1 MLMLALFTKLRKWPI
16 LCLVFSFWV
25 TEIISQTTIPVN
37 TSLRGTLTKSASP
50 YYVKGN
56 VYVPKDS
63 TLIIEPGVQIRFDGK
78 FQLSVYGNIKALGV
92 QGDTIRFYPIDTNNR
107 WKGIRYYGRSRV
119 KDSAIFKY
127 CKFEGAGP
135 KLTYFE
141 SCLYLTQGNF
151 RVSNCYFTNN
161 YGVIYSNSLLA
172 DSILSLEVKDCY
184 FYRNKSINK
193 NPSVLYGVGGTMGIS
208 GGKVINCSFVE
219 NVARNPLYDQDEYQ
233 VDGRGSG
240 GTLIVFDVNQPNSN
254 AEINSCR
261 FIRNNCG
268 LTGAGIGIGYLKS
281 SKVLIKKCNF
291 VENTSGRF
299 GTVSFIGNQ
308 NYSKANLKITID
320 SCNFVGNT
328 AANTTT
334 GPGEASA
341 LCVSAFASYDSLIVK
356 NCVFSK
362 NVSYFSCYIF
372 GRQDEKNLYFIN
384 NTFKNNYSGCI
395 RNIVNSQF
403 YSIGNKYY
411 NNLRGNY
418 TAVKSTDN
426 QFYSIND
433 LYAYNG
439 FKTDTIKL
447 AKLWKKKYFSLVF
460 KTFESGSVN
469 DASVGSVYRNCI
481 FWGNRIYGGKLNHL
495 VSYKTKFEEVSNCI
509 FQGHVDS
516 TVSVFCDTC
525 HYPYRYNIK
534 TRSNLYYDN
543 PIFVKPPPDFGPDA
557 NTDSVD
563 FRLTSSCSQLSPA
576 YNAGLTTALPNWS
589 KYTDNDGNVRIN
601 CDTIDIGPYEIQQQV
616 RRVHIL
622 KNPIDSAYC
631 DNKMVVALST
641 TCNPNTSFTWQKL
654 QGSSWSNVPNAS
666 TSTYQPA
673 SPSAGTYRA
682 IYTQNDCNIADTSRS
697 FNVTLRP
704 SPKPNLGRD
713 TTIEQKATLTL
724 NAGNYSSYKW
734 QDNSALKTFTVIGN
748 DQGIG
753 KKTYWVKVGAS
764 NGCSGIDSITIAVT
778 WNSAV
783 QSLYNQGWNIY
794 PNPSKD
800 IIHITNKDNQSF
812 KWMVYN
818 ASGQEVLRGNET
830 ESINL
835 ASLPPG
841 VYMLRIQSKD
851 LDQTVRVSKVEN

>member
-1 MLMLALFTKLRKWPI
+1 MKVRIIFGLIVFINFNCFFCILYAQTIIPTFSPI
-16 LCLVFSFWV
+16 S
-25 TEIISQTTIPVN
+25 
-37 TSLRGTLTKSASP
+37 GTLTKSASP

-78 FQLSVYGNIKALGV
+78 FQLSVYGNIKALGA
-92 QGDTIRFYPIDTNNR
+92 QGDTIRFYPLDTNSR

-119 KDSAIFKY
+119 KDSALFKY
-127 CKFEGAGP
+127 CKFEGTGP
-135 KLTYFE
+135 KLTYYE
-141 SCLYLTQGNF
+141 SCLDLTQGNF
-151 RVSNCYFTNN
+151 KINNCCFTNN
-161 YGVIYSNSLLA
+161 YGVVYPNSIRA
-172 DSILSLEVKDCY
+172 DSILSLEIKDCY
-184 FYRNKSINK
+184 FYRNKNINK
-193 NPSVLYGVGGTMGIS
+193 NPNISFSGVGGVVS
-208 GGKVINCSFVE
+208 LSRGKVINCIFNE
-219 NVARNPLYDQDEYQ
+219 NIAKNPMYDQDDYE
-233 VDGRGSG
+233 VNGNGSG
-240 GTLIVFDVNQPNSN
+240 GIIQVNDNNDPYTNIEVNRCNFDK
-254 AEINSCR
+254 
-261 FIRNNCG
+261 NNCG
-268 LTGAGIGIGYLKS
+268 LFGGGICIAMRRNSKLLIRSCVFSNNTTGRYGA
-281 SKVLIKKCNF
+281 
-291 VENTSGRF
+291 
-299 GTVSFIGNQ
+299 VSFIGDQ
-308 NYSKANLKITID
+308 NYTKANLKITID
-320 SCNFVGNT
+320 SCNFIGNI

-334 GPGEASA
+334 GPGDASA
-341 LCVSAFASYDSLIVK
+341 LCISAFASYDSLIVK
-356 NCVFSK
+356 NCLFSK

-395 RNIVNSQF
+395 KNIVNSQF

-418 TAVKSTDN
+418 TAVKSADN

-469 DASVGSVYRNCI
+469 DASVGAVYRNCI
-481 FWGNRIYGGKLNHL
+481 FWGNRLYGGKLNHL

-516 TVSVFCDTC
+516 TVSVLCDTC
-525 HYPYRYNIK
+525 HYPYKYNIK
-534 TRSNLYYDN
+534 KRSNLYYDN

-563 FRLTSSCSQLSPA
+563 FRLTSTCSQLSPA
-576 YNAGLTTALPNWS
+576 YNAGLNTALSNWS
-589 KYTDNDGNVRIN
+589 RHTDNDGNTRIN

-622 KNPIDSAYC
+622 KDPMDSAYC
-631 DNKMVVALST
+631 DNEMVVSLST

-654 QGSSWSNVPNAS
+654 QGSSWNNLPNAS
-666 TSTYQPA
+666 SSTYQPA
-673 SPSAGTYRA
+673 SPSPGTYRA
-682 IYTQNDCNIADTSRS
+682 IYTQNDCSIADTSRS
-697 FNVTLRP
+697 FNITLRP
-704 SPKPNLGRD
+704 SPKPDLGRD
-713 TTIEQKATLTL
+713 TTIEQKAKLTL
-724 NAGNYSSYKW
+724 IAGNYSTYQW
-734 QDNSALKTFTVIGN
+734 QDNSASNTFTVIGN

-764 NGCSGIDSITIAVT
+764 NGCSGADSITISVT

-800 IIHITNKDNQSF
+800 IIHITSKDNQSF
-812 KWMVYN
+812 KWMVFN

-835 ASLPPG
+835 ANVPTG

-851 LDQTVRVSKVEN
+851 LDQTIKVSKVEN

>member
-1 MLMLALFTKLRKWPI
+1 MNKYINLLLFNI
-16 LCLVFSFWV
+16 LLLSYSAS
-25 TEIISQTTIPVN
+25 SQTLIPVN

-56 VYVPKDS
+56 IFVPKDS

-78 FQLSVYGNIKALGV
+78 FQLSVYGNIKALGAE
-92 QGDTIRFYPIDTNNR
+92 GDTIRFYPSDTNNR

-127 CKFEGAGP
+127 CKIEYTGLKVA
-135 KLTYFE
+135 YFE
-141 SCLYLTQGNF
+141 SALILKQGHFRIENCVFNNNTSQMWANCLH
-151 RVSNCYFTNN
+151 
-161 YGVIYSNSLLA
+161 A
-172 DSILSLEVKDCY
+172 DSALSFEMRDCY
-184 FYRNKSINK
+184 FFKNWNINK
-193 NPSVLYGVGGTMGIS
+193 NSNMTNQVLGSVIITS
-208 GGKVINCSFVE
+208 GKIINCKFE
-219 NVARNPLYDQDEYQ
+219 NNISRNPYNTDDDNQ
-233 VDGRGSG
+233 VNGYGSG
-240 GTLIVFDVNQPNSN
+240 GTLLISDLWDPYAKFEIIGCKFINNQCAS
-254 AEINSCR
+254 I
-261 FIRNNCG
+261 G
-268 LTGAGIGIGYLKS
+268 GGITVGNRKS
-281 SKVLIKKCNF
+281 SKVLIKNCDFINN
-291 VENTSGRF
+291 NTGRY
-299 GTVSFIGNQ
+299 GAVSFNGDQ
-308 NYSKANLKITID
+308 NYTKANLKITID
-320 SCNFVGNT
+320 SCNFIGNT
-328 AANTTT
+328 AANTIT

-341 LCVSAFASYDSLIVK
+341 ICVSAFASYDSLIVK
-356 NCVFSK
+356 NCLFSK

-516 TVSVFCDTC
+516 TVSVLCDTC
-525 HYPYRYNIK
+525 HYPYEYNIK
-534 TRSNLYYDN
+534 NRNNLYYDN

-563 FRLTSSCSQLSPA
+563 FRLISSCSQLSPV
-576 YNAGLTTALPNWS
+576 YNAGLNTALSNWS
-589 KYTDNDGNVRIN
+589 IYTDNDGNNRIN

-616 RRVHIL
+616 RRVYFL
-622 KNPIDSAYC
+622 KDPMDSAYC
-631 DNKMVVALST
+631 DNEMVVALST

-654 QGSSWSNVPNAS
+654 QGSSWSNVPNVS
-666 TSTYQPA
+666 SSIYQPA

-682 IYTQNDCNIADTSRS
+682 IYNQNDCSIADTTQS
-697 FNVTLRP
+697 FNITLRS

-734 QDNSALKTFTVIGN
+734 QDNSASNTFTVKGN

-764 NGCSGIDSITIAVT
+764 NGCSGTDSITIAVT

-783 QSLYNQGWNIY
+783 QSLYSQGWNIY

-818 ASGQEVLRGNET
+818 ASGQQVLRGNES

-835 ASLPPG
+835 ANVPSG
-841 VYMLRIQSKD
+841 VYMLRIQSKN

>member
-1 MLMLALFTKLRKWPI
+1 MFQLFKVAQIAIIIYALLFTCDLYCQTYINPN
-16 LCLVFSFWV
+16 SF
-25 TEIISQTTIPVN
+25 IK
-37 TSLRGTLTKSASP
+37 GTLTKSASP

-56 VYVPKDS
+56 IFVPKDS
-63 TLIIEPGVQIRFDGK
+63 TLIIESGVQIRFDGK
-78 FQLSVYGNIKALGV
+78 FQLSVYGNIKALGA
-92 QGDTIRFYPIDTNNR
+92 QGDTIRFYPLDTNSR
-107 WKGIRYYGRSRV
+107 WKGIRYYGRNRV

-127 CKFEGAGP
+127 CKFEGTGP
-135 KLTYFE
+135 KLTYYE
-141 SCLYLTQGNF
+141 SCLDLTQGNF
-151 RVSNCYFTNN
+151 KINNCCFTNN
-161 YGVIYSNSLLA
+161 YGVVFPNSIRA
-172 DSILSLEVKDCY
+172 DSILSLEIKDCY
-184 FYRNKSINK
+184 FYRNKNINK
-193 NPSVLYGVGGTMGIS
+193 NPNISFSGVGGVVS
-208 GGKVINCSFVE
+208 LSRGKVINCIFNE
-219 NVARNPLYDQDEYQ
+219 NIAKNPMYDQDDYE
-233 VDGRGSG
+233 VNGNGSG
-240 GTLIVFDVNQPNSN
+240 GIIQVNDNNDPYTNIEVNRCKFDK
-254 AEINSCR
+254 
-261 FIRNNCG
+261 NNCG
-268 LTGAGIGIGYLKS
+268 LFGGGICIAMRRNSKLLIRSCVFSNNNTGRYGA
-281 SKVLIKKCNF
+281 
-291 VENTSGRF
+291 
-299 GTVSFIGNQ
+299 VSFIGDQ
-308 NYSKANLKITID
+308 NYTKANLKITID
-320 SCNFVGNT
+320 SCNFIGNV

-334 GPGEASA
+334 GPGDASA
-341 LCVSAFASYDSLIVK
+341 LCVAAFASYDSLIVK

-362 NVSYFSCYIF
+362 NSSFYCCLIY
-372 GRQDEKNLYFIN
+372 GRQNEKNLFLIN
-384 NTFKNNYSGCI
+384 NTFKNNYSGCVYS
-395 RNIVNSQF
+395 RVNSQLF
-403 YSIGNKYY
+403 SIGNKYY
-411 NNLRGNY
+411 NNLWGNY
-418 TAVKSTDN
+418 AVVKSPDN

-447 AKLWKKKYFSLVF
+447 TKLWKVKYDGLIYKNFDP
-460 KTFESGSVN
+460 GSIN
-469 DASVGSVYRNCI
+469 DATVGSVYRNCI
-481 FWGNRIYGGKLNHL
+481 FWGNRFYGGKLNHL
-495 VSYKTKFEEVSNCI
+495 VSYGPKFEEVSNCI

-516 TVSVFCDTC
+516 TVSVLCDTC
-525 HYPYRYNIK
+525 HYPYKYNIK
-534 TRSNLYYDN
+534 TRSNLYYDD

-576 YNAGLTTALPNWS
+576 YNAGLNTALSNWS

-622 KNPIDSAYC
+622 KEPVDSAYC
-631 DNKMVVALST
+631 DNEMVVSLST

-673 SPSAGTYRA
+673 LPSAGTYRA
-682 IYTQNDCNIADTSRS
+682 IYAQNDCNIADTTRS

-724 NAGNYSSYKW
+724 NAGNYSTYQW
-734 QDNSALKTFTVIGN
+734 QDNSASNTFKVIGN

-764 NGCSGIDSITIAVT
+764 NGCSGTDSITIAVT
-778 WNSAV
+778 WNSVV

-818 ASGQEVLRGNET
+818 ASGQEVLRGNEL

-835 ASLPPG
+835 TSLPQG
-841 VYMLRIQSKD
+841 MYLLRIQSKD